1 MPAGTSFELA
11 TLIRASILL
20 GCAALALAAGCGE
33 KAAAEQR
40 AFQGIVEHEERT
52 LAFEVAG
59 RVRAVAVRRGDRVER
74 GDVLAELDDRMA
86 ALACRARSDEEA
98 SVRAEL
104 ALLEAGARPE
114 ETASLA
120 ADLRA
125 ARAQEELARKT
136 RTRAQSLHLNSSVG
150 QAEVDR
156 ADSEFA
162 RVTSQREALTQR
174 FRALRNGARP
184 EELARAHARVQ
195 AAAAAV
201 ALEQEQLARHTLRA
215 GAAGK
220 VVDVS
225 VEPGEFAAVG
235 MSAVTLAD
243 LTQPYAE
250 IFVPQAELAGIHVG
264 GPAELRVDG
273 EPEAFRGRVE
283 YIAPRTEFTPRY
295 LFSEQE
301 RPYLVVRVRVR
312 VDDPREALNAGVPAF
327 VSFASSPPRASA
339 HAGR

>member
-1 MPAGTSFELA
+1 MPAGTSFERVLKSGFGLLA
-11 TLIRASILL
+11 A
-20 GCAALALAAGCGE
+20 CAALAAGTGCGT
-33 KAAAEQR
+33 KAAAKQPV
-40 AFQGIVEHEERT
+40 FQGVVEHDERT

-59 RVRAVAVRRGDRVER
+59 RVRNVTVQRGDRVAN
-74 GDVLAELDDRMA
+74 GGVLATLDDQIA
-86 ALACRARSDEEA
+86 ALTCRARRDEEA

-136 RTRAQSLHLNSSVG
+136 KTRAQSLHLNSSVG
-150 QAEVDR
+150 QVEVDR

-162 RVTSQREALTQR
+162 RVSSQREALTQR
-174 FRALRNGARP
+174 YRALQNGARP
-184 EELARAHARVQ
+184 EELARAQARVE

-201 ALEQEQLARHTLRA
+201 ALEEERLARHTLRSSTA
-215 GAAGK
+215 GS
-220 VVDVS
+220 VIDVS

-235 MSAVTLAD
+235 MTAVTLAD
-243 LTQPYAE
+243 LAHPYVE
-250 IFVPQAELAGIHVG
+250 VFVPQGELAGVRVG
-264 GPAELRVDG
+264 AKAEARVDG
-273 EPEAFRGRVE
+273 ALASFPGRVE
-283 YIAPRTEFTPRY
+283 FIAPRTEFTPRY

-312 VDDPREALNAGVPAF
+312 LDDPREALNAGIPAF
-327 VSFASSPPRASA
+327 VSLHR
-339 HAGR
+339 